1 MKYLIDLTML
11 YEVDTGMIMING
23 EEESSIKLSNQA
35 GRLLYE
41 LIINNGKTLDR
52 DDLIKKVWEDHGFS
66 GSSVSLNVAIS
77 EIRKAFRTLGCDPL
91 LIKTIRGKGFSLAA
105 HIEHHT
111 VRPPVISTLSEESAS
126 EAFDTLAHKKDADP
140 PKQIISLHRLFIS
153 LCTLLLIIVTGTAVL
168 LLHQRDSYAESL
180 KDSDMHLLGKVDRC
194 TIYLIDKNMY
204 QPRQHYFNHVKE
216 VIASQHIDCQHQVA
230 DAYYSVMTPTY

>member
-91 LIKTIRGKGFSLAA
+91 LIKIGRA
-105 HIEHHT
+105 H
-111 VRPPVISTLSEESAS
+111 V
-126 EAFDTLAHKKDADP
+126 
-140 PKQIISLHRLFIS
+140 
-153 LCTLLLIIVTGTAVL
+153 
-168 LLHQRDSYAESL
+168 
-180 KDSDMHLLGKVDRC
+180 
-194 TIYLIDKNMY
+194 
-204 QPRQHYFNHVKE
+204 
-216 VIASQHIDCQHQVA
+216 
-230 DAYYSVMTPTY
+230 